1 MSFPSL
7 SLVVFM
13 YVDVQ
18 VCCIIGVRLV
28 LCTTSFEL
36 ATCKRRKI
44 GAREKKVIKIIV
56 ATQTFCYSFCVSMFI

>member
-36 ATCKRRKI
+36 ATYKRRKI
-44 GAREKKVIKIIV
+44 GAREKKIIV
-56 ATQTFCYSFCVSMFI
+56 ATQTFCYSFRVSMFI